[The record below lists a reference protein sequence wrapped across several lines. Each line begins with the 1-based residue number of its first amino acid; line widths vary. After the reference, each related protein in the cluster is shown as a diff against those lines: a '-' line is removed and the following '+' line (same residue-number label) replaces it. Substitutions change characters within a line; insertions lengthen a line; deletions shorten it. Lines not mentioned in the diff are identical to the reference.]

1 MLADEAN
8 CSYSPHHVDRRDR
21 RIWFGDFEG
30 GTTGRVV
37 REILLLTNQGSPY
50 DVIWDSVALSD
61 LLRGQTGLMADP
73 ERIVT

>member
-1 MLADEAN
+1 MLTDEARY
-8 CSYSPHHVDRRDR
+8 SYSPHHDDRRDR

-37 REILLLTNQGSPY
+37 REILLLRKQGYPY

-61 LLRGQTGLMADP
+61 LLRGSNGFDG
-73 ERIVT
+73 